1 MKKPK
6 AEDFEYEGGYGSAEY
21 NDALLRYQNTNK
33 KGIIRYYTDEGY
45 LDFTKIG
52 KVPAINGYVDIAT
65 DDNPMIITN
74 MNKKAVTKIE
84 IIRYGNRKN
93 IKCLAA
99 HCEGLK
105 EFKVSAIDES
115 QIEDMYA
122 AFIDCTNLEI
132 FDETLDFQKCK
143 DFTHLFYRCDKLILS
158 SEFRERLNK
167 QIFEKQLK
175 WKN

>member
-1 MKKPK
+1 M
-6 AEDFEYEGGYGSAEY
+6 
-21 NDALLRYQNTNK
+21 

-52 KVPAINGYVDIAT
+52 KVLATNGYVEIAT
-65 DDNPMIITN
+65 NDNPMIITN

-84 IIRYGNRKN
+84 IIRYGDRKN
-93 IKCLAA
+93 IRCLAA

-122 AFIDCTNLEI
+122 AFVGCTNLEI
-132 FDETLDFQKCK
+132 FDETLDFQQCRI
-143 DFTHLFYRCDKLILS
+143 FTHLFYSCDKLALS
-158 SEFRERLNK
+158 DEFKERLNK
-167 QIFEKQLK
+167 QILKGKLK